1 MKLISA
7 PAALPPGH
15 RIYAVGDVHGCS
27 DRLAEMHEAIA
38 DDLVLRPTD
47 EPLLV
52 HLGDYVNRGPDSA
65 GVVARLAAGPPV
77 PGLPTINLMGNHE
90 RTMLEALSGD
100 KPAATDWLG
109 MGGRAALESW
119 GIDPASPRK
128 QWPAS
133 VPQAHLAFLRELQ
146 HCHRAGPYLF
156 VHAGIRPGVPLDKQ
170 NLDDMLCIRQVFLAS
185 KEDFGVVV
193 VHGHTP
199 RREPVLR
206 ANRIGIDTRAVLGG
220 KLTCAILEGDRLAF
234 IQT

>member
-7 PAALPPGH
+7 PAALPPGQWV
-15 RIYAVGDVHGCS
+15 YAIGDVHGCA
-27 DRLAEMHEAIA
+27 DRLAAMHDAIA
-38 DDLVLRPTD
+38 DDLAVRPT
-47 EPLLV
+47 EAPLLV

-90 RTMLEALSGD
+90 RTVLEALAGD
-100 KPAATDWLG
+100 KPAATDWLA

-119 GIDPASPRK
+119 GIDPASSRK

-133 VPQAHLAFLRELQ
+133 APQAHLAFLREL
-146 HCHRAGPYLF
+146 HWCHRVGPYLF
-156 VHAGIRPGVPLDKQ
+156 VRAGIRPGVPLDHQ
-170 NLDDMLCIRQVFLAS
+170 NHDDLLRIRQAFLAS

-199 RREPVLR
+199 RPKLVLR
-206 ANRIGIDTRAVLGG
+206 ANRIGIDTRACLGG
-220 KLTCAILEGDRLAF
+220 KLTCVILEGDRLGF